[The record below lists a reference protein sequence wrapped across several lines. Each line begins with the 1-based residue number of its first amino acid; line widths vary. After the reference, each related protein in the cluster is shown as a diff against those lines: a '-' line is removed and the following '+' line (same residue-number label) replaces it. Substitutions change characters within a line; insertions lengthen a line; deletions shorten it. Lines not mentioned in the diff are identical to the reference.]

1 MRFPIFSLATL
12 SACLCTGLI
21 TLVGLGDQ
29 EYLTAFA
36 EEANANSAQAN
47 TAANSDV
54 DTAAAARNFIA
65 HKRYDM
71 AIKVCDVKIN
81 KYADPKNP
89 WKVLPEDYRLDL
101 LGHALVFRQMT
112 AADLEHM
119 YLADMHNLK
128 GIALYYQNKYADA
141 KAMFEKA
148 ISLNPYFSQALCNLG
163 GVNLKMGK
171 TAQALNC
178 FDTALKYNP
187 RSEDVFRNR
196 AEAYKSMKQ
205 FDKSQKELETY
216 HYWRKLNAKEEIN
229 LGLLSKFEYC
239 EQILLKRPRTDA
251 NLTALGV
258 IHWENLRLKESEKSF
273 QDAIAIN
280 PKYAEAHSAY
290 GMLLLWQK
298 KNAQAAKEFTSAI
311 NLDPTFIAPLYNR
324 VRANL
329 PLKKYDAVLADCQK
343 MLDLKN
349 CTPGLERRAHAARG
363 EVYLAQK
370 QYQKSINEFSQAITA
385 KCPVNE
391 RSTYHVGRGEAYQ
404 AMGNKEMAMKEY
416 DLALNYAPQNKAA
429 FEKRGKVMLSMGQ
442 YEQAMVDLGT
452 SGSSKVDDVSKE
464 PPSQE
469 ELAKLIG
476 DYDKQLNLFPNST
489 ENLYNRGLLYLIKGN
504 YASAAADFNK
514 VVTLTKKANH
524 TSNYAV
530 CFGSIAL
537 RLDNKK
543 SEEALLKSKYLE
555 VNRLDTLP
563 EEVRKFLDNKK
574 VTQIIYKD
582 MNSNVEQK
590 TRVLTLFGLDAY
602 ATGDK
607 VRAREYLNAVKN
619 GGEPSMDEFAL
630 ALAYLKKLQ

>member
-1 MRFPIFSLATL
+1 MRFPILSFSLKSALLSSSLGACLLAFGWASATL
-12 SACLCTGLI
+12 
-21 TLVGLGDQ
+21 
-29 EYLTAFA
+29 A
-36 EEANANSAQAN
+36 EEAAGNGANGNNQDN
-47 TAANSDV
+47 NI
-54 DTAAAARNFIA
+54 DTAAAARSFIA
-65 HKRYDM
+65 HKRYDL
-71 AIKVCDVKIN
+71 AIKVCDVKID

-89 WKVLPEDYRLDL
+89 WKVLPEDYRKDL

-112 AADLEHM
+112 AADLQHI

-128 GIALYYQNKYADA
+128 GIALYHLNKYPEA
-141 KAMFEKA
+141 KANFEKA

-163 GVNLKMGK
+163 SLNLKLGK

-178 FDTALKYNP
+178 FDMALKYNP

-196 AEAYKSMKQ
+196 AEGYKLMKQ

-239 EQILLKRPRTDA
+239 EQVLLKRPRTDA

-258 IHWENLRLKESEKSF
+258 IHWENLRLKESEKTF
-273 QDAIAIN
+273 QEAIHIN

-290 GMLLLWQK
+290 GMLLLWEK
-298 KNAQAAKEFTSAI
+298 KNAQAVKEFTAAV
-311 NLDPTFIAPLYNR
+311 NLDPTFVAPLYNR
-324 VRANL
+324 IRANL
-329 PLKKYDAVLADCQK
+329 GLKQYDSVLPDCQRL
-343 MLDLKN
+343 LDMKAGS
-349 CTPGLERRAHAARG
+349 PGLERRAHAARG
-363 EVYLAQK
+363 EVYLAKK
-370 QYQKSINEFSQAITA
+370 QYQKSIEEFTQAITA

-391 RSTYHVGRGEAYQ
+391 RSAYHVGRGEAYQ

-416 DLALNYAPQNKAA
+416 DLALNYAPQNKVA

-476 DYDKQLNLFPNST
+476 DYDKQLKLFPNST

-514 VVTLTKKANH
+514 VITLTKRANH
-524 TSNYAV
+524 TSDYAV
-530 CFGSIAL
+530 CFGSVAL

-543 SEEALLKSKYLE
+543 AEEAQLKSKYLE
-555 VNRLDTLP
+555 INRSDTLP
-563 EEVRKFLDNKK
+563 EEVDKFLKSKK

-602 ATGDK
+602 AKGDR
-607 VRAREYLNAVKN
+607 VRAKEYLNAVKN

>member
-12 SACLCTGLI
+12 SACLSASLLTLAGQGLYANA
-21 TLVGLGDQ
+21 Q
-29 EYLTAFA
+29 A
-36 EEANANSAQAN
+36 EEANANSAKN
-47 TAANSDV
+47 NNI
-54 DTAAAARNFIA
+54 DTAAAARSFIA
-65 HKRYDM
+65 QKRYDL

-81 KYADPKNP
+81 KYANPQNP

-112 AADLEHM
+112 AADLQHI

-128 GIALYYQNKYADA
+128 GIALYYQNKYQEA
-141 KAMFEKA
+141 KDSFEKA

-171 TAQALNC
+171 TAQALNY
-178 FDTALKYNP
+178 FDKALKYNP
-187 RSEDVFRNR
+187 RSEDVYRNR

-239 EQILLKRPRTDA
+239 EQVLLKRPRTDA

-258 IHWENLRLKESEKSF
+258 IHWENLRLKESEKTF
-273 QDAIAIN
+273 QEAIAVN
-280 PKYAEAHSAY
+280 PKFAEAHSAY
-290 GMLLLWQK
+290 GMLLLWEK
-298 KNAQAAKEFTSAI
+298 KHAQAAREFTTAV
-311 NLDPTFIAPLYNR
+311 NLDPTFVAPLYNR

-329 PLKKYDAVLADCQK
+329 PLKKYDAVLADCRQLLE
-343 MLDLKN
+343 MKN
-349 CTPGLERRAHAARG
+349 RTPGLERRAHAARG
-363 EVYLAQK
+363 EVYLEQK
-370 QYQKSINEFSQAITA
+370 LYQKSINEFTQAITA

-391 RSTYHVGRGEAYQ
+391 RSTYHVGRGAAYQ
-404 AMGNKEMAMKEY
+404 AMGNKEMALQEY
-416 DLALNYAPQNKAA
+416 DLALNYAPQNKVA

-442 YEQAMVDLGT
+442 YEQAMVDIGT
-452 SGSSKVDDVSKE
+452 SKSAKVDDISNE

-469 ELAKLIG
+469 ELSRLIA
-476 DYDKQLNLFPNST
+476 DYDKNLKLFPGST
-489 ENLYNRGLLYLIKGN
+489 ESLYNRGLLFLIKGD
-504 YASAAADFNK
+504 YARAAADFNK
-514 VVTLTKKANH
+514 VVTLTKKANL
-524 TSNYAV
+524 TSDYAV

-543 SEEALLKSKYLE
+543 TEEVQLTSKYLQI
-555 VNRLDTLP
+555 NRSETMP
-563 EEVRKFLDNKK
+563 EEVRKFLENKN
-574 VTQIIYKD
+574 VTIVIFKD
-582 MNSNVEQK
+582 MSGKVEQK

-602 ATGDK
+602 ARGNK
-607 VRAREYLNAVKN
+607 VKAREYLNAVKN

-630 ALAYLKKLQ
+630 ALAYLKKVQ